1 MWLGSSSLPFLKLT
15 LTSSLPG
22 YSAPTPIKPLKVK
35 YQAYDYRYSVT
46 GSPVDSVYGVA
57 EHAVFTARRY
67 ATAVFAVAMS
77 VCLYVTSWYC
87 IETTGRIELVFG
99 TEASFQLSHTVIRKF
114 GHLQAPKLGYTFLW
128 NFVSDSGL

>member
-22 YSAPTPIKPLKVK
+22 YSPPTPIKPLKVK

-67 ATAVFAVAMS
+67 ATAVFAVVMS
-77 VCLYVTSWYC
+77 VCLSVRHKVALYRNDWTNRAGFWH
-87 IETTGRIELVFG
+87 GGFLP
-99 TEASFQLSHTVIRKF
+99 TVPRKF